1 MAARQKKIEETFT
14 HTAGYKMPEMDGF
27 EFLIKYDLLSEIS
40 QETVFMLSHLPLTPA
55 IKAEN
60 NKYARSSLVSKPLP
74 IKQFA
79 TLIDM
84 KFE

>member
-40 QETVFMLSHLPLTPA
+40 QETVFMLSH
-55 IKAEN
+55 
-60 NKYARSSLVSKPLP
+60 
-74 IKQFA
+74 
-79 TLIDM
+79 TLDPSN
-84 KFE
+84 